1 DYQNVKGDYVN
12 AFWNIVN
19 WADVADRFAK
29 ARTQTAGLIVP
40 A

>member
-1 DYQNVKGDYVN
+1 

-19 WADVADRFAK
+19 WNDVTDRFTK